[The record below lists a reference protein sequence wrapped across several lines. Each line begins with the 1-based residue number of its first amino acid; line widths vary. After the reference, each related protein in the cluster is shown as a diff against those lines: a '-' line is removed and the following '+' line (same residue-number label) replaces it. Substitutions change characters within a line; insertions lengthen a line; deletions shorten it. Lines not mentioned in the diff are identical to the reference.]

1 MKMDTRKHLAADME
15 PEVGDTC
22 LINGELA
29 MCIAAM
35 ANYGGGSGPLWAIEN
50 HPCQFTT
57 RRIGR
62 YFEGFCK
69 KVDPENLL
77 VTVRISSGN
86 TWGLLVEGTNVV
98 LHATQFGRY
107 HGLRDASSELFTECD
122 QVVKQVELEKRFI
135 EISLQELRRDIP
147 NAYLDSFN
155 KLLGVEDFKK
165 IEEIALAYQKVIS
178 EVNKCEDLIKFH
190 KQQSVRNSG
199 DQFRRKL
206 KQFIDS
212 YNKQED

>member
-1 MKMDTRKHLAADME
+1 
-15 PEVGDTC
+15 
-22 LINGELA
+22 
-29 MCIAAM
+29 
-35 ANYGGGSGPLWAIEN
+35 
-50 HPCQFTT
+50 
-57 RRIGR
+57 
-62 YFEGFCK
+62 
-69 KVDPENLL
+69 
-77 VTVRISSGN
+77 
-86 TWGLLVEGTNVV
+86 
-98 LHATQFGRY
+98 
-107 HGLRDASSELFTECD
+107 
-122 QVVKQVELEKRFI
+122 VVKQVELEKKFI

-165 IEEIALAYQKVIS
+165 FEEIALLYQKVIS